1 MPAGLHSSLY
11 GLRCPLFHLFTGAR
25 LSQNLLYH
33 LSRPRETGW
42 IHLLSGSER
51 PEDIDAIFEVN
62 LQAFGQDGEARLVNA
77 LREDGDYDHELSL
90 VAVSGDRI
98 IGHILFPPITIVSD
112 TAETAALALAPLAVH
127 QDFQC
132 LGIGA
137 ALIEEG
143 LKECQR
149 LGHRIVIVVGH
160 PTYYPKFGFTI
171 ARDFGIHAPFP
182 CPDESLHGA
191 AADERCTGRYFTAP
205 SGTPLRSMPPVPI
218 PRR

>member
-1 MPAGLHSSLY
+1 MDT
-11 GLRCPLFHLFTGAR
+11 FII
-25 LSQNLLYH
+25 
-33 LSRPRETGW
+33 RP
-42 IHLLSGSER
+42 ER

-77 LREDGDYDHELSL
+77 LRADGDYHHELSL
-90 VAVSGDRI
+90 VAESGDRI

-149 LGHRIVIVVGH
+149 LGHRIVVVVGH

-171 ARDFGIHAPFP
+171 ARDFGILAPFP
-182 CPDESLHGA
+182 CPDNAFMALPLASGA
-191 AADERCTGRYFTAP
+191 LDGISGIVRYPLAFDATGAHT
-205 SGTPLRSMPPVPI
+205 S
-218 PRR
+218 

>member
-1 MPAGLHSSLY
+1 MDSFY
-11 GLRCPLFHLFTGAR
+11 
-25 LSQNLLYH
+25 
-33 LSRPRETGW
+33 
-42 IHLLSGSER
+42 IR
-51 PEDIDAIFEVN
+51 PEGPGDPDAIFEVN

-77 LREDGDYDHELSL
+77 LRDDGDYDRDLSL
-90 VAVSGDRI
+90 VAVHGGRI

-160 PTYYPKFGFTI
+160 PGYYPRFGFTR
-171 ARDFGIHAPFP
+171 ARDFGICVPFP
-182 CPDESLHGA
+182 CPDEALMALPLACGA
-191 AADERCTGRYFTAP
+191 LDGISGIVRYPPAFDATGAHT
-205 SGTPLRSMPPVPI
+205 S
-218 PRR
+218 